1 MVTEQPMNQKLEP
14 GDSRRADISTAE
26 LSQVRLTLRK
36 DLIFYRRRLGRR
48 DCYIIED
55 PATGGFHQIG
65 LEEYTLISVLDGT
78 RTLADAV
85 RLTTVALG
93 NQALGESEVAA
104 LGHWLI
110 ESDLAFTQ
118 QAISAG
124 RIQKKH
130 ERRSLIE
137 TSQWLNPIMFRF
149 RLGRPDGSV
158 AWLSRWLSW
167 IWSWP
172 LACVWV
178 VVVLAALLGVFD
190 QWDRLTVGIP
200 QIAYPSQWIYLLAS
214 WLVLK
219 SFHELGH
226 ALVCK
231 KFGGEVREWG
241 VMWMLFVPLPY
252 VDVTSSWR
260 FESKWERVLTSLA
273 GMAVEL
279 FLAAIAAFVW
289 LRTDSGPLNQLAYHA
304 ILTAGF
310 ATLLFNANPLMRFD
324 GYYVLSDGL
333 DLPNL
338 AQNGQQFVRQVARR
352 IFLGDKRENV
362 RRSMDRVGLVR
373 AYGIA
378 ALLWRIVVTLGLVF
392 AAASLL
398 PGFGLVL
405 AIFAVGA
412 WYGIPVV
419 KLWRYLYQ
427 ENLARR
433 LERRRFWQTTAIIAA
448 AAVVAAMLIPGPNT
462 ATAPAIIEFDP
473 LQVVRAKT
481 DGFVRELAVC
491 EGDAITRGQLLARL
505 ENEEL
510 LTIIAEL
517 RFRIAELRI
526 KGQKFLLDEN
536 LSAYQT
542 TVKDR
547 EAQQTRLEQLQ
558 REATSLEIRA
568 EADGVVLTGDLLS
581 MQGSFAKRGQAL
593 FTIGDPQQKK
603 AIALIRPE
611 DSAAAR
617 SAEEQSVGLR
627 LYGQW
632 GTAITGTVARVSARA
647 TSTITH
653 EAFSAS
659 YGGGLPVVQ
668 RSKQSRNEVQ
678 TESIWELAE
687 PRVEVEIRLNPETS
701 SALFAGQRGQI
712 RFEGQAQSL
721 GSYLVQV
728 AFSWTRDHTR
738 FNHGL

>member
-1 MVTEQPMNQKLEP
+1 MGLTLSESGE
-14 GDSRRADISTAE
+14 RRLADVSTAE
-26 LSQVRLTLRK
+26 LSQIRLTLRK

-48 DCYIIED
+48 DCYLIED

-130 ERRSLIE
+130 ERRAVVHS
-137 TSQWLNPIMFRF
+137 SQWLNPIMFRF
-149 RLGRPDGSV
+149 RLGRPDRSV

-178 VVVLAALLGVFD
+178 VVVLAALFEVFD
-190 QWDRLTVGIP
+190 QWDRLTAGIP
-200 QIAYPSQWIYLLAS
+200 QIAYPSQWNYLLAS

-219 SFHELGH
+219 AFHELGH
-226 ALVCK
+226 ALACK

-260 FESKWERVLTSLA
+260 FESKWERILTSLA
-273 GMAVEL
+273 GMIVEL

-289 LRTDSGPLNQLAYHA
+289 LRTDSGPLNQIAYHA
-304 ILTAGF
+304 ILTAGV
-310 ATLLFNANPLMRFD
+310 ATLIFNANPLMRFD
-324 GYYVLSDGL
+324 GYYVLTDLL

-338 AQNGQQFVRQVARR
+338 AQNGQLFVRQVARR
-352 IFLGDKRENV
+352 VFLGEKRSNV
-362 RRSMDRVGLVR
+362 RRTMDRVGIVR
-373 AYGIA
+373 AYGVA
-378 ALLWRIVVTLGLVF
+378 AMLWRIVVTLGLVF

-398 PGFGLVL
+398 PGIGLVL
-405 AIFAVGA
+405 ALVAVGA
-412 WYGIPVV
+412 WYGIPIV

-427 ENLARR
+427 DNLARR
-433 LERRRFWQTTAIIAA
+433 FERRRFWLTSAIVAGV
-448 AAVVAAMLIPGPNT
+448 AAVGLMLIPGPNT
-462 ATAPAIIEFDP
+462 ATAPAIIEYDP

-481 DGFVRELAVC
+481 DGFVRELAVS
-491 EGDAITRGQLLARL
+491 EGDQVASGQLLARL
-505 ENEEL
+505 ENDEL
-510 LTIIAEL
+510 STRIAEL
-517 RFRIAELRI
+517 RFRIEELRI
-526 KGQKFLLDEN
+526 KGQKFLLNEN
-536 LSAYQT
+536 LSAFQT
-542 TVKDR
+542 TCKDR
-547 EAQQTRLEQLQ
+547 EAQQRRLEQLQ
-558 REATSLEIRA
+558 REAASLEIRA
-568 EADGVVLTGDLLS
+568 EADGVVLSGELQS
-581 MQGSFAKRGQAL
+581 MKGSFAKRGQVL
-593 FTIGDPQQKK
+593 LTIGDPQRKK

-627 LYGQW
+627 LFGQW
-632 GTAITGTVARVSARA
+632 GKAITGTVARVSARA
-647 TSTITH
+647 TPTITH
-653 EAFSAS
+653 EAFSAA
-659 YGGGLPVVQ
+659 YGGDLPVVQ
-668 RSKQSRNEVQ
+668 RNNQSRNDVQ
-678 TESIWELAE
+678 TKSTWELTE
-687 PRVEVEIRLNPETS
+687 PRVEVEIRLDPETS
-701 SALFAGQRGQI
+701 AALFAGQRGQI
-712 RFEGQAQSL
+712 RFEGPARSL

-738 FNHGL
+738 YNHGL